1 MHNVNLNDKSA
12 NIQVNPNHKYKDDF
26 GGNRSCRIFYT
37 TIKCLLYIY
46 PYIQDSNLILDCL
59 AKYNEKEEWVNSL
72 FLFEMK
78 QEMHSYERKRYL
90 YICMN
95 QLICTKHSW
104 K

>member
-1 MHNVNLNDKSA
+1 MQYSH
-12 NIQVNPNHKYKDDF
+12 
-26 GGNRSCRIFYT
+26 
-37 TIKCLLYIY
+37 
-46 PYIQDSNLILDCL
+46 LILDCL

-78 QEMHSYERKRYL
+78 QEMHLYERKRYL

>member
-12 NIQVNPNHKYKDDF
+12 NIQVNPNYKYNDDF
-26 GGNRSCRIFYT
+26 GVFYV
-37 TIKCLLYIY
+37 KCMLYIY
-46 PYIQDSNLILDCL
+46 PYMQYSHLLLDCL

-72 FLFEMK
+72 FLFAMK
-78 QEMHSYERKRYL
+78 QEMHLYERKRYL

>member
-26 GGNRSCRIFYT
+26 GVFHT

-78 QEMHSYERKRYL
+78 QEMHLYERKRYL